1 MNFDF
6 DTVVPRRGSDS
17 VKWDLRPDV
26 LPMWVADMD
35 FRAAPCILK
44 ALQRKIDH
52 GVFGYTHIPDSF
64 HAAVRNW
71 FAGRHGWTIGTDAI
85 IPISGLVP
93 AASVVLEALGCR
105 GGKVVMQTPAYNC
118 FFSSIRNTG
127 GVLVENRLVPDRAT
141 RKFHI
146 DFDAFEQACSDPQVK
161 AFLLCNPHNPT
172 GRLWSREELARLGE
186 ICLRHGIPVI
196 SDEIHCEI
204 TAPGTSYTPFASVS
218 PEFARN
224 CISLVSPSKSFN
236 IAGLQAACIVC
247 ENPGWRA
254 RIDRVINDWEHCD
267 LNPLGV
273 AALQAAYS
281 PEGAEWLEGM
291 NRRIFA
297 NFHILKDRFARELPQ
312 CPVTELEATYLV
324 WVDCSA
330 LPLRGKQ
337 IEEELC
343 REEKVWINGGG
354 MYGDDRF
361 VRINI
366 ACPEATLQDGLDRII
381 HGLNRI
387 INKHAK

>member
-127 GVLVENRLVPDRAT
+127 GVLVENRLP
-141 RKFHI
+141 
-146 DFDAFEQACSDPQVK
+146 
-161 AFLLCNPHNPT
+161 
-172 GRLWSREELARLGE
+172 
-186 ICLRHGIPVI
+186 
-196 SDEIHCEI
+196 
-204 TAPGTSYTPFASVS
+204 TAPHASSTS
-218 PEFARN
+218 
-224 CISLVSPSKSFN
+224 ISMPSNKP
-236 IAGLQAACIVC
+236 A
-247 ENPGWRA
+247 
-254 RIDRVINDWEHCD
+254 
-267 LNPLGV
+267 
-273 AALQAAYS
+273 
-281 PEGAEWLEGM
+281 
-291 NRRIFA
+291 
-297 NFHILKDRFARELPQ
+297 
-312 CPVTELEATYLV
+312 
-324 WVDCSA
+324 
-330 LPLRGKQ
+330 
-337 IEEELC
+337 
-343 REEKVWINGGG
+343 
-354 MYGDDRF
+354 
-361 VRINI
+361 
-366 ACPEATLQDGLDRII
+366 ATLRSKLSCCAIPTTRPDACGAGRNSR
-381 HGLNRI
+381 GSERS
-387 INKHAK
+387 ASGTASP